1 MKMGNLADLTYVEE
15 KVPGAFSFIVGS
27 TEFYIPFEEEQ
38 IDVAAEIARLE
49 TELNYTRGFLAS
61 VMKKLE
67 NEKFVSSAPPQVV
80 EMERKKKAD
89 AEARIRVIEAQLEG
103 LKA

>member
-1 MKMGNLADLTYVEE
+1 
-15 KVPGAFSFIVGS
+15 
-27 TEFYIPFEEEQ
+27 
-38 IDVAAEIARLE
+38 VAAEISRLE
-49 TELNYTRGFLAS
+49 NELNYTKGFLTS

-67 NEKFVSSAPPQVV
+67 NEKFVSGAPPQVV

-103 LKA
+103 LRASPHHFVN